1 MNRNKYTELIKIL
14 IISIIKIEK
23 EITDFII
30 YCNKSNNLI
39 NIIAERKNETLPLMQ
54 IIDLLELN
62 NNECEEF
69 IYKIYDI
76 INDTS
81 DIEYKVERLLK
92 KYEKR
97 ISFN

>member
-30 YCNKSNNLI
+30 YCNKSNDLI
-39 NIIAERKNETLPLMQ
+39 NIVAERKDETLPLRKV
-54 IIDLLELN
+54 IDLLELN
-62 NNECEEF
+62 DDECEEF